1 MDHFE
6 PFGPSAQDSGGPE
19 LVERPKKKNWLL
31 IGGAFCFV
39 LVAAVIALMVFYGP
53 FLRAKASPGQTIK
66 RGYANTAEA
75 MRQQLEDSP
84 WQMWGR
90 MAEALRSGSLK
101 VSFSCGD
108 EWSQGSG
115 DVWLR
120 SDWEEPAFALGMDI
134 ESDGAPLD
142 GELYFDRERVALS
155 SSILPDCYGIT
166 FASFEEDLR
175 ASALPDAFD
184 LSEDDIQEL
193 VELFDQLNKAT
204 EDLDFKNLPDTYK
217 KSLEDFIGGL
227 DFRTSQGKQSIGG
240 EELSCIILSTQIKE
254 DDIKEFA
261 ASISDLYFGSAS
273 ALSKYSYEF
282 ADLDDMRET
291 MENAIISLYKGA
303 NLTWYF
309 YHDNLVKVEFSN
321 DMKLY
326 GTAFHLDFDMDM
338 GAEPGKDGWT
348 FNLNAKPIGEDPLKL
363 SLTYIPDDGGAIYSD
378 RLEGNVTV
386 EGKTINFALATEWD
400 RESGRL
406 LLSLEVPP
414 EEVALEGRL
423 ELDGNDRCVLQFEN
437 LGEQFSELADE
448 GEEFDLDLTITAEK
462 GDGPSCPAFVNLDR
476 WNEAVLEEIAQAI
489 YNYGN
494 TIG

>member
-1 MDHFE
+1 MDNFE
-6 PFGPSAQDSGGPE
+6 PFEPSGHDYGGPE
-19 LVERPKKKNWLL
+19 LVERPQKKKWLL
-31 IGGAFCFV
+31 IGGAVGFV
-39 LVAAVIALMVFYGP
+39 LIAAIIAAAVLYGP

-75 MRQQLEDSP
+75 MQQQLEDSP
-84 WQMWGR
+84 WQMWHC

-108 EWSQGSG
+108 DWSQGSG

-134 ESDGAPLD
+134 ESDGVPID
-142 GELYFDRERVALS
+142 GELYFDRERVTLS
-155 SSILPDCYGIT
+155 SSILPDSYGIT
-166 FASFEEDLR
+166 FASFEQDLR
-175 ASALPDAFD
+175 ASALPEVFD

-193 VELFDQLNKAT
+193 VKVFDELNKAA
-204 EDLDFKNLPDTYK
+204 EDFDFKNLPDTYK

-227 DFRTSQGKQSIGG
+227 DFQTSQGKQSIGG

-261 ASISDLYFGSAS
+261 ATISDLYFGSAS

-282 ADLDDMRET
+282 AELDDVREM
-291 MENAIISLYKGA
+291 MEDAIVAIYKGA

-326 GTAFHLDFDMDM
+326 GTALHLDFDMDM
-338 GAEPGKDGWT
+338 GAQPGKDGWT

-363 SLTYIPDDGGAIYSD
+363 SLTYVPDNGGAVYSD
-378 RLEGNVTV
+378 RLEGKITV
-386 EGKTINFALATEWD
+386 EGEAVNFALSTDWD
-400 RESGRL
+400 RESGKL
-406 LLSLEVPP
+406 SISLEIPP
-414 EEVALEGRL
+414 ERVTLEGRL
-423 ELDGNDRCVLQFEN
+423 ELDGNGRCVLQFN
-437 LGEQFSELADE
+437 DLGKQFSNLADE
-448 GEEFDLDLTITAEK
+448 DFDLDLTLTAEK
-462 GDGPSCPAFVNLDR
+462 GDGPSCPAFINLDR
-476 WNEAVLEEIAQAI
+476 WNETVLEEIADAV
-489 YNYGN
+489 YNYSS